1 LFDSINKIM
10 FWVLQ
15 SGEYIYVYNGAEN
28 LREGAGGVALR
39 LQIGM
44 RQWQEGEDKE
54 ENKF

>member
-1 LFDSINKIM
+1 MFDSINKIM